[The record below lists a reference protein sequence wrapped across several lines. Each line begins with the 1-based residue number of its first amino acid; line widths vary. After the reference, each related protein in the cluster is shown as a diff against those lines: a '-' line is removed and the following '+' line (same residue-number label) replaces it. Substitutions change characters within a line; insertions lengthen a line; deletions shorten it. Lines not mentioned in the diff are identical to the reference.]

1 MMMSDPSGQSGQ
13 PARRSFLAAGNP
25 FLQPAPGAT
34 GGGERRTFDVLIV
47 CTGNICRS
55 AYAALLLGAA
65 TRRDDDLIRVGSA
78 GIGAVVGA
86 PMHADEARAAAAL
99 GLDPSGHRGR
109 QLTAPLI
116 DAADLVLALS
126 ERHLEVILA
135 ERPSAVD
142 RTFLL
147 GDYAALCALPGL
159 DGQPT
164 ATRADLCA
172 QVGYAARLRDA
183 GRQADRGDIAGEIDD
198 PYGHG
203 PALHRVAIARIEHAV
218 GLIAARLRP

>member
-1 MMMSDPSGQSGQ
+1 MTMNDPSGQ

-25 FLQPAPGAT
+25 FLQAASGAT
-34 GGGERRTFDVLIV
+34 GGEHRTFDVLVV

-65 TRRDDDLIRVGSA
+65 TRRDDDLIRVSSA

-86 PMHADEARAAAAL
+86 PMHADEARAATAL

-116 DAADLVLALS
+116 DDADLVLALS
-126 ERHLEVILA
+126 ERHLEVILT
-135 ERPSAVD
+135 ERPSAMD

-147 GDYAALCALPGL
+147 GDYAALCALPSL

-183 GRQADRGDIAGEIDD
+183 GRQADHGDIAGEIDD

-203 PALHRVAIARIEHAV
+203 PARHRVAIARIEHAV
-218 GLIAARLRP
+218 GLIAARLQP